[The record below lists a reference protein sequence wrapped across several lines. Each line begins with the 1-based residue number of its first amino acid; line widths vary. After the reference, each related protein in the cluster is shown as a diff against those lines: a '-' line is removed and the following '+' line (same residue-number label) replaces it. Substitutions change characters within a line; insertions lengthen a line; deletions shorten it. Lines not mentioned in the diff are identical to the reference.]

1 LSLFPSP
8 PMPMLPPPAVP
19 TDSYTDYNRQRSYSL
34 PDEPRISESTVLPAN
49 AATVEEQEAFEKII
63 FTGATILCEVRAEL
77 VDYTQPNPEIHGEW
91 MMVEACKACKVC
103 IVTRNEKTSNG
114 ALQFKTSVW
123 VLSENRGTR
132 LQQELLDGVEVI
144 PYTVWGNEKKVV
156 LRVPTELKF
165 HDTIMDAKP
174 VSVAKTSWINFNFES
189 ERAASN
195 FQSAL
200 MGKLLLLSVQTKR
213 TMRVFDG
220 ISGTFAFA
228 EQLCGLEN
236 LRIFQDEQT
245 GGILA
250 MLHYSPQFF
259 DGYLAFHLNS
269 TQFPLRLR
277 DEDEKT
283 LKIKGLNIIV
293 DEKHAM
299 LRRDSTL
306 TEKKSSKNKNII
318 KAVKIEFS
326 NPEAKAHFKNTFKE
340 IQARPERFV

>member
-1 LSLFPSP
+1 
-8 PMPMLPPPAVP
+8 V
-19 TDSYTDYNRQRSYSL
+19 
-34 PDEPRISESTVLPAN
+34 
-49 AATVEEQEAFEKII
+49 
-63 FTGATILCEVRAEL
+63 
-77 VDYTQPNPEIHGEW
+77 
-91 MMVEACKACKVC
+91 
-103 IVTRNEKTSNG
+103 
-114 ALQFKTSVW
+114 
-123 VLSENRGTR
+123 
-132 LQQELLDGVEVI
+132 LDGVEVI

-189 ERAASN
+189 ERGITQVCSLHLLTTDMIPAASN